1 MKSYINLYEYQ
12 KNVIEA
18 CQKDP
23 SHSQLISMPTGTGK
37 TITFLSLA
45 KKLNKKTLIIVHR
58 EELLNQT
65 YDKAK
70 LCGFEENEISIV
82 NAEKKEKL
90 NKLCIAMVQ
99 SLNRNLEKYH
109 PDDVEMVI
117 VDEAH
122 HATANSYK
130 NIFNFFKIFDEK
142 KLLFGFTATP
152 LRGDKEHLQNIFHSH
167 SFKMTLSEATRLGYI
182 VPVQGV
188 RMEIFKS
195 LKDIDTTQGD
205 YDITQLDKI
214 MNCDAINELIV
225 QRCKYLG
232 KTPGIIF
239 CTSVDHAEKLAL
251 MLRKEKRKAISVSYK
266 TSKKNLERIFSMLK
280 RGSID
285 FITNAVKLS
294 EGFDHPPIKS
304 VIVARPTRSPVL
316 YKQMIGR
323 GLRNSPNKEDCYV
336 LEFSSNDPK
345 MLKWEDIDE
354 TCTFQSVSPEKQ
366 KTMDEAKQHYRNLFK
381 NPNVEILDV
390 RVSPFDFYE
399 CKIQRIIKYKDWYF
413 IPDSNSFSLYS
424 VKNAKGKGDIGGN
437 YFYMYGSFYI
447 WKEKYKSFY
456 NHGECDFLMNPKGS
470 QPMHELIKGMKS
482 FSKMNKLGSWYPS
495 DIQPTTRRQKKLM
508 EFLGMKWDSIKCARK
523 AEMEIEE
530 KIIRKIIDTYMSKGI
545 FLGLLEVKME
555 YRK

>member
-1 MKSYINLYEYQ
+1 MINKEISLYDYQ
-12 KNVIEA
+12 RNVIEA

-45 KKLNKKTLIIVHR
+45 KQFDKKTLIIVHR
-58 EELLNQT
+58 EELLKQT
-65 YDKAK
+65 YEKAK
-70 LCGFEENEISIV
+70 LCGFKEDEISLV

-90 NKLCIAMVQ
+90 NKLSIAMVQ

-109 PDDVEMVI
+109 YDDVEMII

-130 NIFNFFKIFDEK
+130 NIFEFFKIFDQK
-142 KLLFGFTATP
+142 KLIFGFTATP
-152 LRGDKEHLQNIFHSH
+152 LRGDKDHLKNIFHSH

-205 YDITQLDKI
+205 YDITQLDSI
-214 MNCDAINELIV
+214 MNCDAINSIIV
-225 QRCKYLG
+225 ERCKYLG
-232 KTPGIIF
+232 KTPGILF
-239 CTSVDHAEKLAL
+239 CTSVDHAEKLAA

-280 RGSID
+280 QGRIE

-294 EGFDHPPIKS
+294 EGFDHPPIRS

-323 GLRNSPNKEDCYV
+323 GLRNSPDKEDCYV

-345 MLKWEDIDE
+345 MLRWEDIDE
-354 TCTFQSVSPEKQ
+354 TCTFQSVSPEKKMNLDQ
-366 KTMDEAKQHYRNLFK
+366 AKRHYQQLFK
-381 NPNVEILDV
+381 NPNIEILDV

-399 CKIQRIIKYKDWYF
+399 CKIRRIVKYKNWYF
-413 IPDSNSFSLYS
+413 VPDSNSFALYEI
-424 VKNAKGKGDIGGN
+424 KNIRGTKTLGDIGGN
-437 YFYMYGSFYI
+437 YFHLYGSFYI

-456 NHGECDFLMNPKGS
+456 NHGESNFLMTKGCS
-470 QPMHELIKGMKS
+470 QPIHELIKGIKS
-482 FSKMNKLGSWYPS
+482 FSELNKLGSWYPS
-495 DIQPTTRRQKKLM
+495 DIQLTTRRQKKLL
-508 EFLGMKWDSIKCARK
+508 ESIGLKWDSIKCARK

-530 KIIRKIIDTYMSKGI
+530 GFIKNIIKTYMENGI
-545 FLGLLEVKME
+545 FEGLLQVK
-555 YRK
+555 